1 MKCNIALKLHLL
13 DSHQGFF
20 SPNLGDV
27 IDEHGESFHQD
38 ISVMVR
44 GFVEKRNCGMLAE
57 YCWATVRETTEIGVK
72 RKRSRKIVEE

>member
-20 SPNLGDV
+20 SPYLGDV

-44 GFVEKRNCGMLAE
+44 GFVEKWNYGMLAE
-57 YCWATVRETTEIGVK
+57 YCWATVRETTEIGFK